1 MAGGSDAGDLGRVL
15 CLAPDCDPASL
26 HIDSSEG
33 FLLSR
38 IDGQTPWRV
47 LREMGAMPP
56 EEVDLCLEGWLARGI
71 LVVDQ
76 EKSARDRERRREE
89 AREESQRVRVE
100 NASPVSEGV
109 NESAIDQSLDL
120 DERAQRRILEFEA
133 TLGRSYHEILGVA
146 RNADAR
152 QIKRAYFKLAK
163 DYHPDRYFRR
173 QIGGYAA
180 RLDRIFKKITEAY
193 ELLSDPT
200 TRAEVEKSLN
210 ASPPREAAD
219 SAATPDQKPRPL
231 TPIER
236 LRQRM
241 PFRIPES
248 VMSERRQKAK
258 DFFEAGRFALERG
271 NTLEAASSVR
281 LAIAF
286 DPFNEEYKQSF
297 GEVQAKAAETR
308 EARLIE
314 QADSFDSSQL
324 REALRLYEEVL
335 LYRPH
340 DPEIN
345 DKSAALAL
353 QLDRIELAQEYA
365 ERAVEHSPEVARYHR
380 TLAGVHRAKGDR
392 GHAIHELE
400 KALKCDSGDE
410 KAQRMLAALRP
421 RRPSA
426 RRGMS

>member
-1 MAGGSDAGDLGRVL
+1 MAGGSDAGDFGRVL

-26 HIDSSEG
+26 RIDPAEG

-38 IDGQTPWRV
+38 IDGQTPWRF
-47 LREMGAMPP
+47 LREMGSMSP

-71 LVVDQ
+71 LVVDE
-76 EKSARDRERRREE
+76 EKSARDRERRRVEV
-89 AREESQRVRVE
+89 REESQRSRVDD
-100 NASPVSEGV
+100 APPVPEGV
-109 NESAIDQSLDL
+109 DESAIEESLDL
-120 DERAQRRILEFEA
+120 DEQTQRGILEFET
-133 TLGRSYHEILGVA
+133 TLGRSYHEILGVP

-152 QIKRAYFKLAK
+152 QIKRAYFKLSK

-200 TRAEVEKSLN
+200 TRVEVEKSLN
-210 ASPPREAAD
+210 AAPPREAA
-219 SAATPDQKPRPL
+219 AKPDQKARPL

-258 DFFEAGRFALERG
+258 DFFDAARFALERG
-271 NTLEAASSVR
+271 NYLEAASSVR

-297 GEVQAKAAETR
+297 GDLQSKAAEMR
-308 EARLIE
+308 AVRLIE

-353 QLDRIELAQEYA
+353 QLDRIESAQEYA
-365 ERAVEHSPEVARYHR
+365 ERAVEHSPEVAGYHR
-380 TLAGVHRAKGDR
+380 TLARIHQAKGDR

-410 KAQRMLAALRP
+410 KTLQMLAALRP